1 MKKRGTGPKRGP
13 TTSRRS
19 AKSSF
24 DDDDEVV
31 TGEKPTGAMLAKV
44 LEVPAG
50 PDPLADFFVT
60 NEERGRAGNDIA
72 GEQHRAATRAARSMV
87 ELLSFWVADEEYA
100 LEIVEIQEIIKLP
113 IVTEVPRAHHSVIGI
128 ISLRGTIVPVVDLR
142 TILHLEQRPV
152 SRQSRIL
159 VLQADGDPVG
169 LLVDRVTS
177 VVRLE
182 GESIEATPRAMQREA
197 SDLIRGV
204 GRVNGR
210 LIIILDAS
218 AVMTVVESAA

>member
-1 MKKRGTGPKRGP
+1 MKKRGSGSKKGGDIKPLDKAPREGGEV
-13 TTSRRS
+13 TTVAPVSPP
-19 AKSSF
+19 
-24 DDDDEVV
+24 DL
-31 TGEKPTGAMLAKV
+31 LAKV
-44 LEVPAG
+44 IEVPKAR
-50 PDPLADFFVT
+50 DPLADFFVT
-60 NEERGRAGNDIA
+60 EEELSLTDSGLT
-72 GEQHRAATRAARSMV
+72 GEQKAALRASRAMV

-113 IVTEVPRAHHSVIGI
+113 NVTEVPRAHHSVIGI

-159 VLQADGDPVG
+159 VLRADGDPVG

-182 GESIEATPRAMQREA
+182 NESIEATPRAMQRQE
-197 SDLIRGV
+197 SDLLRGV
-204 GRVNGR
+204 GRVGGR
-210 LIIILDAS
+210 LIIILDVG
-218 AVMTVVESAA
+218 AVLTVVESAA